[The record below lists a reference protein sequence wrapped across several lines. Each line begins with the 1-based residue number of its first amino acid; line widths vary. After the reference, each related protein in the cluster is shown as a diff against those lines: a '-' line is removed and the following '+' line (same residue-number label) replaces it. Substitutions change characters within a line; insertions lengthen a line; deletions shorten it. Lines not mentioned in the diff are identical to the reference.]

1 MTPEQK
7 TALDESMALAEK
19 MQNDEDLAAA
29 TAEISNEDTGGATEE
44 KEEPK
49 QEPITQYVKQEM
61 VKQIME
67 MGFG

>member
-7 TALDESMALAEK
+7 AALDESMALAEK